1 MRLCVGQHAS
11 GDQPEEV
18 PRLRRT
24 DDPGRGHHPLDS
36 RRRLEPKGRTLM
48 ELTIHEVMALRAY
61 VKGDAFDV
69 EHIDTF
75 LDRAEAVAMEVYAA
89 EEEDDDA

>member
-1 MRLCVGQHAS
+1 
-11 GDQPEEV
+11 
-18 PRLRRT
+18 
-24 DDPGRGHHPLDS
+24 
-36 RRRLEPKGRTLM
+36 M